1 MKAARNSGDRRGSS
15 RFPIE
20 RELRY
25 KILSR
30 KSSPDQGAG
39 ATVNMSSTGILFTT
53 EQTLVPG
60 RMVEIAINWP
70 AHLNDST
77 PLKLVARGRVVRS
90 DVARAAVEIQRYE
103 FRTQGRSGLTAVD
116 SQATA
121 AIA

>member
-1 MKAARNSGDRRGSS
+1 MKAARKSGDRRGSS

-30 KSSPDQGAG
+30 KSSPEHGAG

-53 EQTLVPG
+53 EQTLIPG

-77 PLKLVARGRVVRS
+77 PLKLVARGRIVRS

-103 FRTQGRSGLTAVD
+103 FRTQGSRGLVSLDT
-116 SQATA
+116 QF

>member
-1 MKAARNSGDRRGSS
+1 MKQTRKSGDRRGSS

-30 KSSPDQGAG
+30 KSSPEHGAG
-39 ATVNMSSTGILFTT
+39 NTVNMSSTGILFTT
-53 EQTLVPG
+53 EQTLIPG

-103 FRTQGRSGLTAVD
+103 FRTAGRAGL
-116 SQATA
+116 ATLDAQA